1 MTAAIAKIASAWS
14 WRNRAGVGAVHGESS
29 IAVGLSTVSGAGRY
43 LFKLSASA
51 NRRDAAMGDS
61 ANIAWQF

>member
-1 MTAAIAKIASAWS
+1 M
-14 WRNRAGVGAVHGESS
+14 
-29 IAVGLSTVSGAGRY
+29 GLSTVSGAGRY

-51 NRRDAAMGDS
+51 SRRDAAMGDS